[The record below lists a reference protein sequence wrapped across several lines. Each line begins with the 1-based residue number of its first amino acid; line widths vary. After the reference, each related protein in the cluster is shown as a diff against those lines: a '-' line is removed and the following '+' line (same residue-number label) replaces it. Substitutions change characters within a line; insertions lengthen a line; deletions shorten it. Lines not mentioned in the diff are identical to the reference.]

1 MDQALFEGFVAR
13 DPLGFYFVG
22 PPDGMEHRGYFT
34 ETMFREF
41 ATFLVEKYEA
51 IIIDAGCDIANELN
65 LTALQSSSA
74 IFLVMEQDY
83 PSIRNAQRYIS
94 YLMRMGFT
102 QDQIRVVINRY
113 TRKPTQNQA
122 SLDQIKQ
129 TLNQDI
135 FFGVPSSP
143 AVLAAI
149 NRARPFVV
157 DREAAGDLDRT
168 FRAFVDKGAGRKK
181 PDEGAQ

>member
-1 MDQALFEGFVAR
+1 
-13 DPLGFYFVG
+13 
-22 PPDGMEHRGYFT
+22 MEHRGYFT

-51 IIIDAGCDIANELN
+51 IVIDAGCDVTNELN

-102 QDQIRVVINRY
+102 QDQIRVVINRF
-113 TRKPTQNQA
+113 TKKPSQNQA

-135 FFGVPSSP
+135 FFGIPSSP

-149 NRARPFVV
+149 NRARPFVL

-168 FRAFVDKGAGRKK
+168 FRAFVDKATGRKK
-181 PDEGAQ
+181 PGEGTAV